1 MTLRI
6 CAKAAV
12 ILSATILFLAR
23 CGSFPERGS
32 PTETHAVKILTD
44 AFSIRSEKGEFIA
57 GYIAETTT
65 EPEPSRMFV
74 SMKLQRYEKNER
86 LSVTGRFLG
95 DKVRVELDV
104 QPAADYQVFVVTRAE
119 PEAPKRE

>member
-1 MTLRI
+1 MTLRV
-6 CAKAAV
+6 CAKATVLIVA
-12 ILSATILFLAR
+12 IFLSLAH
-23 CGSFPERGS
+23 CGDFPERGI
-32 PTETHAVKILTD
+32 PTETHGVKILTD
-44 AFSIRSEKGEFIA
+44 SFSIRSEKGELVA

-65 EPEPSRMFV
+65 DAEPSRMFV